1 MTGLRYIKVA
11 LFFILLGTAGGVYI
25 VLSSDGLN
33 SFNTRLY
40 GVTLKDAS
48 GLSTRSKVYL
58 AGVTVGKIHQIRLAG
73 NEAHLQVAFLRDVE
87 IREGARIARKASSI
101 LGTSILTL
109 DPGPEFTPLI
119 PEGGKI
125 DSDQSAK
132 DMNAVINTVQD
143 LGGQISLLVAEL
155 QSNQLQLVSATLE
168 SFRSIA
174 EKFNSRSDEELAR
187 VSRILESTALITERA
202 QRLLENRED
211 DLEGAAAD
219 IRIALE
225 NIKAITGDIR
235 QGRGNVGQMLY
246 DDRFY
251 RNMVSISEKTDAALG
266 KLDAALDSVHSVAGN
281 VNGVVSSA
289 GEILDRANGLGVML
303 DTQARYNMLAG
314 TMQAGASL
322 RLEPASNDRWY
333 RIGVSTAPNGI
344 VSRSVKE
351 ISASGGAA
359 PGSLREEITE
369 TRYTAAIDAELARR
383 FGPLTLRGGLLE
395 STAGIGIDV
404 QPFRW
409 VEFSGEAF
417 DFKKGEAPNLRT
429 SLTVYPFFDPQ
440 SVKPWN
446 WLYIR
451 GGVSDVLRDERDVF
465 IGMGLRFADREVRGL
480 AGLIPLAK

>member
-58 AGVTVGKIHQIRLAG
+58 AGVTVGKIHQIRLEG

-119 PEGGKI
+119 PEGGSI

-132 DMNAVINTVQD
+132 DMNAVIDTVQD
-143 LGGQISLLVAEL
+143 LGGKISLLAAEL

-174 EKFNSRSDEELAR
+174 EKLNVRSDEELAR

-219 IRIALE
+219 IRAALE
-225 NIKAITGDIR
+225 NIKAITADIR
-235 QGRGNVGQMLY
+235 QGRGNIGQLLY

-251 RNMVSISEKTDAALG
+251 SNMVSISEKTDAALD
-266 KLDAALDSVHSVAGN
+266 KLEDALDSVHSVAGN

-289 GEILDRANGLGVML
+289 GEILDRANGMGVML

-351 ISASGGAA
+351 IASSGG
-359 PGSLREEITE
+359 GVREEITE

-383 FGPLTLRGGLLE
+383 FGPLTIRGGLLE
-395 STAGIGIDV
+395 STAGIGIDI
-404 QPFRW
+404 QPLRW
-409 VEFSGEAF
+409 VGFSGEAF

-440 SVKPWN
+440 SNKPWN